1 MTLLIHA
8 ITDVTA
14 TRIRPEPVTSTDPI
28 LQRLKAIEDKLDK
41 LPPTTSETAAPA
53 PAERSWADVA
63 ATKPNRRVAAG
74 KVVPKA
80 YTREVVVYTGKNK
93 DKDKRENLLIVEVVN
108 RALGDATERDRR
120 TVVARQL
127 PNGD

>member
-1 MTLLIHA
+1 MTLLMYA
-8 ITDVTA
+8 ITDVVA

-74 KVVPKA
+74 KVVPRA
-80 YTREVVVYTGKNK
+80 STREVVIYTGKNK
-93 DKDKRENLLIVEVVN
+93 DKDKRENLEVVKVVY
-108 RALGDATERDRR
+108 RALEGAAKGRAVAT
-120 TVVARQL
+120 RQL
-127 PNGD
+127 PSGD